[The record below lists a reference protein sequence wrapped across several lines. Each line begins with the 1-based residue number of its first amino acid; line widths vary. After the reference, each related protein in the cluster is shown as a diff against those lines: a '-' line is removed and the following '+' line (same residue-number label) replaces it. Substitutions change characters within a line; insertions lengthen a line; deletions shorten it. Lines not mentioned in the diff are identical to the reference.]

1 MAAKSLNRMTERL
14 QCAICGIA
22 YILVLCSEKIRR
34 MAVFS
39 MLEPYFF
46 FVASKPANLPKTA
59 AAMMQDTEMGSHII
73 QYYNL
78 QVCSFLSSN
87 KCVPRANPLK
97 KADLA

>member
-34 MAVFS
+34 LAVFS

-46 FVASKPANLPKTA
+46 FVASKPANLPKTESCSNDA
-59 AAMMQDTEMGSHII
+59 RHRNGQSHNSI
-73 QYYNL
+73 L
-78 QVCSFLSSN
+78 QLTSLFISVF
-87 KCVPRANPLK
+87 
-97 KADLA
+97 